1 MEKLNY
7 RHELKFI
14 CSDQRLFLLEN
25 KIRHICVSD
34 SHACSGGTYVVRS
47 LYFDTYDNK
56 CLLEGMAGT
65 DNRRKY
71 RVRIYNRDNETIKLE
86 CKHSF
91 RGMKAKETC
100 LISRE
105 QCECL
110 INDVPVGEME
120 SSQELLRRFM
130 WEKSTKLLKPKV
142 IVEYTRA
149 PYVYTLG
156 NVRVTFDRDICSS
169 ADVSRFLEKDI
180 QRRGI
185 LQEGKQLLEV
195 KYDEAIPSIVLELLT
210 ADQQLSR
217 ISFSKYVLCRQYGMN
232 WDN

>member
-1 MEKLNY
+1 MNTLHY

-14 CSDQRLFLLEN
+14 CSDSRLFLLEN
-25 KIRHICVSD
+25 RIRHACVSD
-34 SHACSGGTYVVRS
+34 PHAGPGGTYAVRS

-56 CLLEGMAGT
+56 CLLEGEAGT
-65 DNRRKY
+65 DNRKKY
-71 RVRIYNRDNETIKLE
+71 RVRIYNGDDKTIKLE

-105 QCECL
+105 QCKCL
-110 INDVPVGEME
+110 INNAPIGEIA

-130 WEKSTKLLKPKV
+130 WERSTTLLKPKV

-149 PYVYTLG
+149 PYVCIPG

-169 ADVSRFLEKDI
+169 ADVGRFLEKDV

-195 KYDEAIPSIVLELLT
+195 KYDEVIPSVVLELLT
-210 ADQQLSR
+210 ADQQLNR
-217 ISFSKYVLCRQYGMN
+217 ISFSKYVLCRQYGMR
-232 WDN
+232 

>member
-1 MEKLNY
+1 M
-7 RHELKFI
+7 
-14 CSDQRLFLLEN
+14 LEN
-25 KIRHICVSD
+25 KIRHVCISD
-34 SHACSGGTYVVRS
+34 PHAGAGGNYVVRS

-56 CLLEGMAGT
+56 CLLEGKAGT

-71 RVRIYNRDNETIKLE
+71 RIRIYNTDTATIKLE

-110 INDVPVGEME
+110 INDVPIREIE

-130 WEKSTKLLKPKV
+130 WEKSTTLLTPKV
-142 IVEYTRA
+142 IVEYTRT
-149 PYVYTLG
+149 PYVYMPG

-169 ADVSRFLEKDI
+169 ADVSRFLEKGI
-180 QRRGI
+180 TRRGI
-185 LQEGKQLLEV
+185 LQEGKHLLEV
-195 KYDEAIPSIVLELLT
+195 KYDDLMPGIVLGLLT
-210 ADQQLSR
+210 ADRQLAR
-217 ISFSKYVLCRQYGMN
+217 ISFSKYVLCREYGMVRV
-232 WDN
+232 